1 MAYNLEE
8 QERIDALKAFWN
20 RYGNFIL
27 TTITIVLLVI
37 AGYRAWGWWQQ
48 RQAMEAAVV
57 YEQLREA
64 VEARDVAKVK
74 EHAGTIFERY
84 PRTAYAQMAALLSAR
99 VHHEAND
106 LRSAKAPLQ
115 WAIERAQDVEF
126 RQLARLRL
134 AGILIDEQSYDEALR
149 VLGGDEPG
157 RFAPLYANRR
167 GDALLALNRA
177 DEARDAYKQSLAQ
190 LGAGDPLRTAVQLK
204 LDSLG
209 GA

>member
-27 TTITIVLLVI
+27 TSITIVLLVI

-48 RQAMEAAVV
+48 RQAIEAAAV
-57 YEQLREA
+57 YDQLRGA
-64 VEARDVAKVK
+64 VEARDVDKVK
-74 EHAGTIFERY
+74 EYAGTIFERY
-84 PRTAYAQMAALLSAR
+84 PRTAYAQMAALLAAR
-99 VHHEAND
+99 VHHDASD

-115 WAIERAQDVEF
+115 WAVERAQDAEF

-134 AGILIDEQSYDEALR
+134 AGLLIDEQSYDEALR
-149 VLGGDEPG
+149 LLGGEDAGP
-157 RFAPLYANRR
+157 FAPLYANRR
-167 GDALLALNRA
+167 GDALLALNRPQ
-177 DEARDAYKQSLAQ
+177 EARAAYQQSLAQ
-190 LGAGDPLRTAVQLK
+190 LGPGEPLRQAVQLK
-204 LDSLG
+204 LDALG